1 MIGSRTGS
9 VIVMGVLVALTGC
22 MGDHSEL
29 DRRIQQVKQQ
39 PGDPIEPLPT
49 IDTPEPFVYQAHD
62 LRDPFQGQVDVPP
75 AAPSTDPSELAG
87 EGPKPD
93 PYRRKEALED
103 FEFDS
108 LDMVGTIYVDDQL
121 FGLVVDPDGLLYRV
135 REGNYMGRNH
145 GRVIEIYEDRIEAIE
160 LYSDGTGR
168 WREQTARLRLDPED
182 V

>member
-1 MIGSRTGS
+1 MIRLSHKLIL
-9 VIVMGVLVALTGC
+9 VVGVVFALVGC

-49 IDTPEPFVYQAHD
+49 IDTPEPFVYEAHD
-62 LRDPFQGQVDVPP
+62 LRDPFRGQVDVPP
-75 AAPSTDPSELAG
+75 ETAGTTENLGG

-93 PYRRKEALED
+93 PYRRREALED
-103 FEFDS
+103 FELDS
-108 LDMVGTIYVDDQL
+108 LDMVGTIFVDEQL
-121 FGLVVDPDGLLYRV
+121 YGLVVDPDGLLYRV
-135 REGNYMGRNH
+135 QEGNYMGRNH
-145 GRVIEIYEDRIEAIE
+145 GRITAVYEDRIELVE
-160 LYSDGTGR
+160 LYSGGTGR

>member
-1 MIGSRTGS
+1 MRWLKQTC
-9 VIVMGVLVALTGC
+9 IVCASLLLLAGC
-22 MGDHSEL
+22 MGDHSDL

-62 LRDPFQGQVDVPP
+62 LRDPFQGQVS
-75 AAPSTDPSELAG
+75 APTDTTSTDLVAGG

-93 PYRRKEALED
+93 PYRRREALED

-108 LDMVGTIYVDDQL
+108 LDMVGTIFVDDQL

-135 REGNYMGRNH
+135 QDGNYMGRNH
-145 GRVIEIYEDRIEAIE
+145 GRITAVYEDRIEVVE
-160 LYSDGTGR
+160 LYSDGAGR
-168 WREQTARLRLDPED
+168 WREQTGRLRLDPD
-182 V
+182 GA

>member
-1 MIGSRTGS
+1 MTTESRGLLL
-9 VIVMGVLVALTGC
+9 LVCALTVLAGC

-49 IDTPEPFVYQAHD
+49 IDTPEPFVYEAHD
-62 LRDPFQGQVDVPP
+62 LRDPFQGEV
-75 AAPSTDPSELAG
+75 ASAPSTAGTTTELG
-87 EGPKPD
+87 GDGPKPD
-93 PYRRKEALED
+93 PYRRREALED

-108 LDMVGTIYVDDQL
+108 LDMVGTILVDEQL
-121 FGLVVDPDGLLYRV
+121 YGLVVDPDGLLYRV
-135 REGNYMGRNH
+135 QVGNYMGRNH
-145 GRVIEIYEDRIEAIE
+145 GRITAVYDDRIEVVE